1 MGLYYTTK
9 RKADRGKFRTPS
21 LRELK
26 YTAPYMHN
34 GAFFELD
41 EVIDFYDEGGGQDS
55 NKSPLLKK
63 LGLSD
68 EEKEICWPSW
78 SRSRAISLCS
88 SSPLNCRRTRPCRK
102 EESMTQEAKEN
113 RPCMSR
119 RAFLLTGGVV
129 GPDLT
134 FAGERRKDPKW
145 HVEHFKFPQK
155 VSSGSAM
162 PAYAHL
168 SPPDL

>member
-1 MGLYYTTK
+1 
-9 RKADRGKFRTPS
+9 
-21 LRELK
+21 
-26 YTAPYMHN
+26 
-34 GAFFELD
+34 
-41 EVIDFYDEGGGQDS
+41 
-55 NKSPLLKK
+55 
-63 LGLSD
+63 
-68 EEKEICWPSW
+68 
-78 SRSRAISLCS
+78 
-88 SSPLNCRRTRPCRK
+88 
-102 EESMTQEAKEN
+102 MTQEAKEN

-168 SPPDL
+168 SPPDLEALTVYMLSLRRAPSALALAAPREK